1 MRRRLLVG
9 LYLTKEYMK
18 IHKETIFH
26 RWWKCNDIKG
36 LRVVRHE
43 FPLKDA
49 RKILQR
55 ETQQEMYNTGDDVRT
70 GVSIGRIDV
79 IFYKASRMYIGE
91 IKYMSNPND
100 FWDATKVLGYCE
112 YFKWQTDM
120 KHALPAIIMP
130 ISSIKLE
137 HKIVANR
144 LKIRIFGIEEIES
157 GFSLK
162 DMS

>member
-1 MRRRLLVG
+1 
-9 LYLTKEYMK
+9 MK
-18 IHKETIFH
+18 IHKEAVFH
-26 RWWKCNDIKG
+26 KWWKCNDIKG
-36 LRVVRHE
+36 IRVVQHE

-49 RKILQR
+49 RKVLQR
-55 ETQQEMYNTGDDVRT
+55 ATQQEMYNTGDDVRT
-70 GVSIGRIDV
+70 GISIGRIDV
-79 IFYKASRMYIGE
+79 VFYKGSKMYIGE
-91 IKYMSNPND
+91 IKYMNTPND

-130 ISSIKLE
+130 ITAIKLE
-137 HKIVANR
+137 HQIVANR
-144 LKIRIFGIEEIES
+144 LKIRIFGIEETEK